1 MKASALSVSLLAA
14 GLALPLAARAQ
25 NELSNFSAT
34 GRGGVI
40 NTFASDYQV
49 IGINPANLGRVPNF
63 RVAFTVGEVGAGV
76 GSQSLSRTTFKRLL
90 FEGSQTLGAADRAA
104 LVTQLT
110 GDNVL
115 NMNVD
120 TNLLGLAITLPSGLG
135 GIAFSSRQRVAGHL
149 AFNRNTADIIVN
161 GQNAD
166 VIRQYYPVPNT
177 SGNPTPTNPNAPFIS
192 TVLDGTSIQATA
204 TNEFNVAYGVQVVEN
219 TGFHLSV
226 GAGYRYIQG
235 IGIADIRA
243 SGGALMAYTSLAP
256 VFNVDYGAL
265 ATNASNFNYK
275 SGSGLTPVGQ
285 GHGFDVG
292 LAAEVGKIV
301 RLGASITDWGSMT
314 WTGNVL
320 GASDQKLQQVASTG
334 VQTYDVLAEIAKQ
347 FDVNNRNLFTY
358 ETARERTAAL
368 PAKLRL
374 GGGVRVSKLF
384 EAGLDVALPLNK
396 VAGNL
401 TAPFVGVGFDVRPL
415 SWLKLS
421 SGFSGGAGYGKSLP
435 LGFTLVTPIWE
446 AGISTRDVVGLF
458 SESSPYASGA
468 FGVLRFKLGGSE

>member
-1 MKASALSVSLLAA
+1 MKASAVSVSLLAA
-14 GLALPLAARAQ
+14 GLALPLTAHAQ

-63 RVAFTVGEVGAGV
+63 RVALTVGEVGAGI
-76 GSQSLSRTTFKRLL
+76 GSQSLTRTTFKHLL
-90 FEGSQTLGAADRAA
+90 LNGNQAIGAAEKAT
-104 LVTQLT
+104 LVNQLT
-110 GDNVL
+110 GDNVFNL
-115 NMNVD
+115 NLD
-120 TNLLGLAITLPSGLG
+120 TNLFGLAVTLPSGLG

-149 AFNRNTADIIVN
+149 ALNRNAADILVN
-161 GQNAD
+161 GQNAA

-192 TVLDGTSIQATA
+192 TVLDGTSIQAA
-204 TNEFNVAYGVQVVEN
+204 VTNEFNVAYGVQVLEY
-219 TGFHLSV
+219 TGFKLSV

-243 SGGALMAYTSLAP
+243 SGGTLTAYTSLSP

-265 ATNASNFNYK
+265 VSGSNFNLEQ
-275 SGSGLTPVGQ
+275 GTGLHPVGH
-285 GHGFDVG
+285 GNGFDVG
-292 LAAEVGKIV
+292 LAAEVGKVV
-301 RLGASITDWGSMT
+301 RLGASVTDLGTMT

-320 GASDQKLQQVASTG
+320 QVSDQKLQQVASTG
-334 VQTYDVLAEIAKQ
+334 VQTYDVLAEIARQ

-358 ETARERTAAL
+358 ETAKERTAAL

-374 GGGVRVSKLF
+374 GGGVRVSKFF
-384 EAGLDVALPLNK
+384 ETGLDVTLPLNK

-401 TAPFVGVGFDVRPL
+401 TAPFVGLGVDVRPL

-435 LGFTLVTPIWE
+435 LGLTLVTPVWE

-458 SESSPYASGA
+458 SESSPYASVA

>member
-1 MKASALSVSLLAA
+1 MKASAVSFLLLAA

-34 GRGGVI
+34 GRGGVV
-40 NTFASDYQV
+40 NTFASDYQA
-49 IGINPANLGRVPNF
+49 IGINPANLGRVLNF
-63 RVAFTVGEVGAGV
+63 RVAFTVGEVGAGIN
-76 GSQSLSRTTFKRLL
+76 SQSLTRTTFNHLL
-90 FEGSQTLGAADRAA
+90 RNGSQRIGLAEKATLVD
-104 LVTQLT
+104 QLT

-115 NMNVD
+115 NLNVD

-135 GIAFSSRQRVAGHL
+135 GIAFSSRQRVASHL
-149 AFNRNTADIIVN
+149 ALNRNIADIIVN

-166 VIRQYYPVPNT
+166 VIRQYYPVLNT

-192 TVLDGTSIQATA
+192 TVLDGTSIQAA
-204 TNEFNVAYGVQVVEN
+204 VTNEFNVAYGVEVIDK

-243 SGGALMAYTSLAP
+243 SGGTLTAYTSLSP
-256 VFNVDYGAL
+256 MFNVNYGAL
-265 ATNASNFNYK
+265 ASSSNFNLEQ
-275 SGSGLTPVGQ
+275 GTGLHPVGY
-285 GHGFDVG
+285 GHGFDLG

-301 RLGASITDWGSMT
+301 RLGASATDLGSMT

-320 GASDQKLQQVASTG
+320 GVSDQKLQQVASTG
-334 VQTYDVLAEIAKQ
+334 VQTYDVLGEIARQ
-347 FDVNNRNLFTY
+347 FDVSNRNLFTY

-374 GGGVRVSKLF
+374 GGGVRISKLF
-384 EAGLDVALPLNK
+384 ETGLDVTLPLNK

-401 TAPFVGVGFDVRPL
+401 TAPFVGLGLDVRPL

-435 LGFTLVTPIWE
+435 LGLTFITPLWE
-446 AGISTRDVVGLF
+446 GGLSTRDVVGLF
-458 SESSPYASGA
+458 SESSPYSSVA

>member
-1 MKASALSVSLLAA
+1 MKASAVSVLLLAA

-34 GRGGVI
+34 GRGGVV

-63 RVAFTVGEVGAGV
+63 RVAFTVGEVGAGI
-76 GSQSLSRTTFKRLL
+76 GSQSLTRTTFKHLL
-90 FEGSQTLGAADRAA
+90 NDGGQSIGPAEKAT

-115 NMNVD
+115 NLNID
-120 TNLLGLAITLPSGLG
+120 TNLLGLAVTLPSGLG
-135 GIAFSSRQRVAGHL
+135 GIAFSSRQRVASHL
-149 AFNRNTADIIVN
+149 ALNRNAADIIVN

-192 TVLDGTSIQATA
+192 TVLDGTSIQAA
-204 TNEFNVAYGVQVVEN
+204 VTNEFNVAYGVEVIQN

-243 SGGALMAYTSLAP
+243 SGGTLTAYTSLSP
-256 VFNVDYGAL
+256 IFNVDYGAL
-265 ATNASNFNYK
+265 ASGNNFNLEQ
-275 SGSGLTPVGQ
+275 GTGLKPVGH
-285 GHGFDVG
+285 GNGFDFG
-292 LAAEVGKIV
+292 LAAEVGKVI
-301 RLGASITDWGSMT
+301 RLGASVTDLGSMT

-320 GASDQKLQQVASTG
+320 SASDQKLQQVASTG
-334 VQTYDVLAEIAKQ
+334 VQTYDVLAEIARQ
-347 FDVNNRNLFTY
+347 FDADNRNLFTY
-358 ETARERTAAL
+358 ETAKERTAAL

-374 GGGVRVSKLF
+374 GGGVRVSKFF
-384 EAGLDVALPLNK
+384 ETGLDVTLPLNK

-401 TAPFVGVGFDVRPL
+401 TAPFVGLGVDVRPL

-421 SGFSGGAGYGKSLP
+421 SGFSSGAGYGKSLP
-435 LGFTLVTPIWE
+435 LGLTLVTSVWE

-458 SESSPYASGA
+458 SEDAPYASAA

>member
-1 MKASALSVSLLAA
+1 MKASAVSVSLLAA

-63 RVAFTVGEVGAGV
+63 RVAFTVGEVGAGI
-76 GSQSLSRTTFKRLL
+76 GSQSLARTTFKHLL
-90 FEGSQTLGAADRAA
+90 LDGSQAIGAAEKAT
-104 LVTQLT
+104 LVDQLT

-115 NMNVD
+115 NFNVD
-120 TNLLGLAITLPSGLG
+120 TNLFGLAVTLPSGLG
-135 GIAFSSRQRVAGHL
+135 GLAFSSRQRVAGHL
-149 AFNRNTADIIVN
+149 ALNRNAADIVVN

-166 VIRQYYPVPNT
+166 VVRQYYPVSNT
-177 SGNPTPTNPNAPFIS
+177 SGNPTPTNPNAPFVS
-192 TVLDGTSIQATA
+192 TVLDGTSIQAA
-204 TNEFNVAYGVQVVEN
+204 VTNEFNVAYGVEVIQN
-219 TGFHLSV
+219 TGFHLSI

-235 IGIADIRA
+235 IGVADIRA
-243 SGGALMAYTSLAP
+243 SGGTLSAYTALSP
-256 VFNVDYGAL
+256 VFEVDYGAL
-265 ATNASNFNYK
+265 ASGSNFNREQ
-275 SGSGLTPVGQ
+275 GTGLHPVGH
-285 GHGFDVG
+285 GNGFDVG
-292 LAAEVGKIV
+292 LAAEVGKVV
-301 RLGASITDWGSMT
+301 RLGASVTDLGSMT

-320 GASDQKLQQVASTG
+320 QVSDQKLQQVASTG
-334 VQTYDVLAEIAKQ
+334 VTTYGVLAEIARQ

-374 GGGVRVSKLF
+374 GGGVRVSKFF
-384 EAGLDVALPLNK
+384 ETGLDVTLPLNK

-401 TAPFVGVGFDVRPL
+401 TAPFVGLGVDVHPL

-421 SGFSGGAGYGKSLP
+421 SGLSGGAGYGKSLP

-458 SESSPYASGA
+458 SEDAPYASVA

>member
-1 MKASALSVSLLAA
+1 MKASAVSVSLLAA

-40 NTFASDYQV
+40 NTFASDYQA
-49 IGINPANLGRVPNF
+49 IGINPANLGRNPNF
-63 RVAFTVGEVGAGV
+63 RVAFTIGEVGAGI
-76 GSQSLSRTTFKRLL
+76 GSQSLSRTTFQNLL
-90 FEGSQTLGAADRAA
+90 AKGSQTLSPADRAS

-115 NMNVD
+115 NLNVD

-135 GIAFSSRQRVAGHL
+135 GIAFSSRQRIAGHL
-149 AFNRNTADIIVN
+149 AFNRNTADILVN

-166 VIRQYYPVPNT
+166 IVRQYYPTPNT
-177 SGNPTPTNPNAPFIS
+177 SSNPTPTNPNAPFIS
-192 TVLDGTSIQATA
+192 TVLDGTSIQAA
-204 TNEFNVAYGVQVVEN
+204 FTNEFNVAYGVEIIEN
-219 TGFHLSV
+219 TGFHLSA

-243 SGGALMAYTSLAP
+243 NGGELTAYTSLSP
-256 VFNVDYGAL
+256 IFDVNYGTL
-265 ATNASNFNYK
+265 ANNAANFNYEA
-275 SGSGLTPVGQ
+275 GSGLKPVGH
-285 GHGFDVG
+285 GNGFDLG
-292 LAAEVGKIV
+292 LAAEVGKVV
-301 RLGASITDWGSMT
+301 RLGASVTDLGTMT

-320 GASDQKLQQVASTG
+320 SASDQKLQQISSTG
-334 VQTYDVLAEIAKQ
+334 VQTYDVLAELARQ

-358 ETARERTAAL
+358 ETAKERTANL
-368 PAKLRL
+368 PTKLRL
-374 GGGVRVSKLF
+374 GGGVRISKLF
-384 EAGLDVALPLNK
+384 EAGLDVTMPLNK

-401 TAPFVGVGFDVRPL
+401 TAPFVGVGFDARPL

-435 LGFTLVTPIWE
+435 VGITLVTPVWE
-446 AGISTRDVVGLF
+446 AGISTRDVTGLF
-458 SESSPYASGA
+458 SESAPYTSVA
-468 FGVLRFKLGGSE
+468 FGVLRFKIGGSE